1 MKKKFL
7 SLLLSCVTAASLFS
21 FAGCGENYVL
31 GERNPVDENE
41 TVYTVKSEE
50 KYKNFIDFFDGDGDV
65 YDIGDPYIFR
75 YDGKFYLYSSL
86 NGEKRFQGI
95 IPCWVSE
102 NLVDWEWAGWAYGK
116 GNKENPETTI
126 ACAPEVIFYQGWFY
140 LIESQTGEGHYIFR
154 SKNPNGP
161 FERVSENLGGKIDG
175 TFYLADDGELYMA
188 SATLTGI
195 AYRKVKITEKSG
207 TAEVSFG
214 EPKSL
219 ESATLSNAWTEGPG
233 YFTRNGYSYVTFT
246 GNHVDSAS
254 YRVGYSYTTSDF
266 IYDNLNNLYNNVTL
280 VSTGED
286 TDPINVGYNGNAIS
300 ALERFSN
307 YRGTGHSTNTYGPNL
322 DSVYTA
328 YHNAKRIN
336 YNNIQEGSAR
346 RYNLTRYY
354 TNGGYLTADSLA
366 NFWVNKPQ
374 NPDYYATADKLIA
387 GDGVLLSDKETAE
400 VFTAELNFKTT
411 DGKAEAYIGY
421 VDQSNYVKFTVYNDF
436 LSVIKV
442 TNGKQ
447 KLLANVN
454 VTTGSNLDAVHVIK
468 AVCGTDRAEFYFDNM
483 KKAAADIKI
492 GKGKIGYGES
502 TAASVTVFTDD
513 AFGTSDFDAVKNLT
527 GTFPAYAYVKGEN
540 KGWQIKDATEKKNGV
555 RQGEKDSTILTDN
568 GYAVELKAGDWVKYN
583 VNAPIQDWYDLSAL
597 VSADSKGAIVE
608 VIIDNEHIFRMDV
621 DETSFG
627 TAEYMNMSLGKF
639 FIDKGEHTLKIR
651 VYSGTLK
658 VKQFSTEKNA
668 GGYGEVTETLTSKP
682 EDVKTLIGY
691 SYYDTDGM
699 CVNEYIDRTMTYW
712 GSRGMTDYE
721 FSVDVNLPIKTLL
734 QGNFGGGFLFRAKNY
749 HYAANSKV
757 PANNFGWQGY
767 FLSVT
772 NSGLLLY
779 KCNFNSKQLG
789 SVDLEGGKT
798 FFGMGEKS
806 INIKIRAYHSELT
819 VYVNGEKVISFVDAE
834 EPFTSGYIGFYGVG
848 GHMLLKNFRYSE
860 I

>member
-7 SLLLSCVTAASLFS
+7 SLLLSCVTATSLLS

-161 FERVSENLGGKIDG
+161 FERISENLGGKIDG

-246 GNHVDSAS
+246 GNHVDSAA

-266 IYDNLNNLYNNVTL
+266 IYDNLNNLYNNVTV

-286 TDPINVGYNGNAIS
+286 TDPIYVGYNGNVIS
-300 ALERFSN
+300 ASERFSN

-336 YNNIQEGSAR
+336 YNNVQEGSAR

-421 VDQSNYVKFTVYNDF
+421 ADQSNYVKFTVYNDV
-436 LSVIKV
+436 LSVVKV

-454 VTTGSNLDAVHVIK
+454 VTTGSNPDAVHVIK

-483 KKAAADIKI
+483 KKAAVDIKI

-583 VNAPIQDWYDLSAL
+583 VNAPVQDWYDLSAL
-597 VSADSKGAIVE
+597 VSADSMGAIVE
-608 VIIDNEHIFRMDV
+608 VIIDNEHVFRMDV

-721 FSVDVNLPIKTLL
+721 FSVDVNLPTKTLL

-757 PANNFGWQGY
+757 PANTFGWQGY

-779 KCNFNSKQLG
+779 KCNFNSKQIG
-789 SVDLEGGKT
+789 SVDLESGKT

-806 INIKIRAYHSELT
+806 VNIKIRAYHSEIT
-819 VYVNGEKVISFVDAE
+819 VYVNGTEVISFVDAE

-848 GHMLLKNFRYSE
+848 GHMVLKNFRYSE

>member
-1 MKKKFL
+1 M
-7 SLLLSCVTAASLFS
+7 
-21 FAGCGENYVL
+21 
-31 GERNPVDENE
+31 
-41 TVYTVKSEE
+41 
-50 KYKNFIDFFDGDGDV
+50 
-65 YDIGDPYIFR
+65 
-75 YDGKFYLYSSL
+75 
-86 NGEKRFQGI
+86 
-95 IPCWVSE
+95 
-102 NLVDWEWAGWAYGK
+102 
-116 GNKENPETTI
+116 
-126 ACAPEVIFYQGWFY
+126 
-140 LIESQTGEGHYIFR
+140 
-154 SKNPNGP
+154 
-161 FERVSENLGGKIDG
+161 
-175 TFYLADDGELYMA
+175 
-188 SATLTGI
+188 
-195 AYRKVKITEKSG
+195 
-207 TAEVSFG
+207 
-214 EPKSL
+214 
-219 ESATLSNAWTEGPG
+219 
-233 YFTRNGYSYVTFT
+233 
-246 GNHVDSAS
+246 
-254 YRVGYSYTTSDF
+254 
-266 IYDNLNNLYNNVTL
+266 
-280 VSTGED
+280 
-286 TDPINVGYNGNAIS
+286 
-300 ALERFSN
+300 
-307 YRGTGHSTNTYGPNL
+307 
-322 DSVYTA
+322 
-328 YHNAKRIN
+328 
-336 YNNIQEGSAR
+336 
-346 RYNLTRYY
+346 
-354 TNGGYLTADSLA
+354 
-366 NFWVNKPQ
+366 NKPQ

-436 LSVIKV
+436 LSVVKV

-454 VTTGSNLDAVHVIK
+454 VTTGSNPDAVHVIK

-502 TAASVTVFTDD
+502 TAASVTVFTND

-597 VSADSKGAIVE
+597 VSSDSKGAIVE

-721 FSVDVNLPIKTLL
+721 FSVDVNLPSKTLL

-779 KCNFNSKQLG
+779 KCNFNSKQIG